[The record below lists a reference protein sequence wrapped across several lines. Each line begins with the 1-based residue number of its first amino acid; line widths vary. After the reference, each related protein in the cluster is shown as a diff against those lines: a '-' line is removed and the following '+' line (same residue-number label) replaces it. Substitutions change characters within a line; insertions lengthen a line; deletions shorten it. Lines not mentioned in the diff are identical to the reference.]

1 MIYSPSRTE
10 AYDFCSMR
18 GVIAYKEGWTPRE
31 ADNSLLGRLVGAA
44 FAKGSEGIHRGHEVK
59 LATDRAVDLWDR
71 SLTHYTNYGVSFPD
85 TSKIREQLVKALEKY
100 AVQNPFIH
108 WQQKGVE
115 FALPDHGNC
124 RLDYLGIDP
133 EGYWAIADLK
143 YKRQLKLDYL
153 NKTVNEYRDSWQFQ
167 HYPWAYND
175 WVAKSG
181 PANDYFKPVQR
192 IYLVLVIADPF
203 KVLTFPF
210 FVKDKLQG
218 RWLQSAQQKWA
229 DITALQN
236 GERQPT
242 LAASHRDA
250 FGDCP
255 FKRACL
261 EMDLD
266 ESLMAFEFCKVPKM
280 ED

>member
-1 MIYSPSRTE
+1 MIFSPSRTE

-18 GVIAYKEGWTPRE
+18 GVIAYKQGWTPRE
-31 ADNSLLGRLVGAA
+31 ADNSLIGRLVGGA
-44 FAKGSEGIHRGHEVK
+44 FAKGTEQIHKGIS
-59 LATDRAVDLWDR
+59 TDAAIITGLQYWDR
-71 SLTHYTNYGVSFPD
+71 SVEHYVKHGVTFPD
-85 TSKIREQLVKALEKY
+85 LTKTRTQLGTAFGKY
-100 AVQNPFIH
+100 AEQTPFND
-108 WQQKGVE
+108 WQTKGVE
-115 FALPDHGNC
+115 FPLVDYGNA

-143 YKRQLKLDYL
+143 YKRQLKLEYL
-153 NKTVNEYRDSWQFQ
+153 NKSVNDYRDSWQFQ

-175 WVAKSG
+175 YIAKAKPEG
-181 PANDYFKPVQR
+181 LLPVQK
-192 IYLVLVIADPF
+192 IYLILVVADPF
-203 KVLTFPF
+203 KIFTFSF
-210 FVKDKLQG
+210 FVKDKLQA

-229 DITALQN
+229 DIDALQK
-236 GERQPT
+236 GDRQPT

-266 ESLMAFEFCKVPKM
+266 PALMQFEYVQVPKM

>member
-1 MIYSPSRTE
+1 MIFSPSRTE

-18 GVIAYKEGWTPRE
+18 GVIAYKDGWTPRE
-31 ADNSLLGRLVGAA
+31 ADNSLIGRLVGGA
-44 FAKGSEGIHRGHEVK
+44 FAKGTELIHKGDSVD
-59 LATDRAVDLWDR
+59 LATIAGLQYWDR
-71 SLTHYTNYGVSFPD
+71 SIDHYVKYGVTFPEL
-85 TSKIREQLVKALEKY
+85 TKTRTQLGTAFSKY
-100 AVQNPFIH
+100 ADQTPFKQ
-108 WQQKGVE
+108 WQCKGVE
-115 FALPDHGNC
+115 FPLVAYGNA

-153 NKTVNEYRDSWQFQ
+153 SKTINDYRDSWQFQ

-175 WVAKSG
+175 YVAI
-181 PANDYFKPVQR
+181 AKPEGLQPIQR

-203 KVLTFPF
+203 KVLTYPF
-210 FVKDKLQG
+210 FIKDKLQT

-229 DITALQN
+229 DIAALQK
-236 GERQPT
+236 GDRQPT

-250 FGDCP
+250 FGECP
-255 FKRACL
+255 FKAACL

-266 ESLMAFEFCKVPKM
+266 PALMQFKYVQVPKM

>member
-1 MIYSPSRTE
+1 MIFSPSRTE
-10 AYDFCSMR
+10 AYDFCTMR

-31 ADNSLLGRLVGAA
+31 ADNSLIGRIVGGA
-44 FAKGSEGIHRGHEVK
+44 FAKGTESIHKGISIEESTITG
-59 LATDRAVDLWDR
+59 LQYWDR
-71 SLTHYTNYGVSFPD
+71 SVSHYVTHGVSFPD
-85 TSKIREQLVKALEKY
+85 LTKTRAQLGTAFGKY
-100 AVQNPFIH
+100 AEQTPFKQ
-108 WQQKGVE
+108 WQCKGVE
-115 FALPDHGNC
+115 FPLVDYGNC

-133 EGYWAIADLK
+133 ESYWAIADLK
-143 YKRQLKLDYL
+143 YKRQLKLEYL
-153 NKTVNEYRDSWQFQ
+153 NKTINDYRDSWQFQ

-175 WVAKSG
+175 WVSKT
-181 PANDYFKPVQR
+181 KPEGLQPIQR

-203 KVLTFPF
+203 KILTYPF
-210 FVKDKLQG
+210 FIKDKLQV

-229 DITALQN
+229 DIDALQK
-236 GERQPT
+236 GDRQPT

-255 FKRACL
+255 FKQACL

-266 ESLMAFEFCKVPKM
+266 PALMQFNYVQVPKM

>member
-10 AYDFCSMR
+10 AYDFCTMR
-18 GVIAYKEGWTPRE
+18 GVIAYRDGWTPRE
-31 ADNSLLGRLVGAA
+31 ADNSLLGRLVGGA
-44 FAKGSEGIHRGHEVK
+44 FAKGTEAIHKGVAIDEAK
-59 LATDRAVDLWDR
+59 ACGLAYWQK
-71 SLTHYTNYGVSFPD
+71 SLQHYVTHGVSFPD
-85 TSKIREQLVKALEKY
+85 TTKTTEQLGKAFEKY
-100 AVQNPFIH
+100 AAQNPFVQ
-108 WQQKGVE
+108 WQTKGVE
-115 FALPDHGNC
+115 FALPEYGNC

-153 NKTVNEYRDSWQFQ
+153 NKTINDYRDSWQFQ

-175 WVAKSG
+175 WVKQSG
-181 PANDYFKPVQR
+181 PTNDYFKPIQR

-203 KVLTFPF
+203 KILSFPF
-210 FVKDKLQG
+210 FIKDKLQT

-229 DITALQN
+229 DITALQK
-236 GERQPT
+236 GDRQPT
-242 LAASHRDA
+242 LSASHRDA

-255 FKRACL
+255 FKKACL

-266 ESLMAFEFCKVPKM
+266 ESLMQFEYTKVPKM
-280 ED
+280 EE

>member
-1 MIYSPSRTE
+1 MIFSPSRTE

-31 ADNSLLGRLVGAA
+31 ADNSLIGRLVGGA
-44 FAKGSEGIHRGHEVK
+44 FAKGTEQIHNEINTS
-59 LATDRAVDLWDR
+59 LAISNGLQYWDR
-71 SLTHYTNYGVSFPD
+71 SVEHYVKYGVSFPD
-85 TSKIREQLVKALEKY
+85 LTKTRAQLATALGKY
-100 AVQNPFIH
+100 AEQTPFKQ
-108 WQQKGVE
+108 WQCKGVE
-115 FALPDHGNC
+115 LPLVEYGNC

-153 NKTVNEYRDSWQFQ
+153 NKTINDYRDSWQFQ

-175 WVAKSG
+175 YIDKL
-181 PANDYFKPVQR
+181 KPEGLERIQR
-192 IYLVLVIADPF
+192 MYLVLVIADPF
-203 KVLTFPF
+203 KILTYPF
-210 FVKDKLQG
+210 FIKDKLQI

-229 DITALQN
+229 DIDALQK
-236 GERQPT
+236 GDRQPT
-242 LAASHRDA
+242 LATSHRDP

-266 ESLMAFEFCKVPKM
+266 PALMQFDYTRVPRM